1 MYYTCMYA
9 ICLAIT
15 CIYMYMYI
23 HVHRILAYRN
33 MTCRQDS
40 FYLLQWHN
48 IEKSLGTPQCIHV
61 SVQVICI
68 IYIVYCLYII

>member
-9 ICLAIT
+9 ICLAILY
-15 CIYMYMYI
+15 IYTHVHV

-40 FYLLQWHN
+40 IYLLQWQI

-68 IYIVYCLYII
+68 IQYIV